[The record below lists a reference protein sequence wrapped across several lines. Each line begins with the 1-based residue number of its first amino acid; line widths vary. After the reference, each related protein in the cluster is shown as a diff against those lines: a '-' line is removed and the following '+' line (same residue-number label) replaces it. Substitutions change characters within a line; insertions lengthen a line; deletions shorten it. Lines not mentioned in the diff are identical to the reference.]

1 MVDVLSYV
9 NCVVICMNCRTFAS
23 SIYLYYINGSKYFD
37 QSSAELC
44 HGVWH
49 IDGGV
54 LDFEIPACPL
64 HLHSAA
70 HLTVLLGAD
79 SGSTLSGLFLCPPIP
94 QPLLRGWPHR
104 LHAGLDVLSADVCWI
119 SCSGPL

>member
-9 NCVVICMNCRTFAS
+9 NCVVIWPNCRTFAS

-64 HLHSAA
+64 HLHGAV
-70 HLTVLLGAD
+70 HFLVLFRTDGSGAFLGV
-79 SGSTLSGLFLCPPIP
+79 FLY
-94 QPLLRGWPHR
+94 
-104 LHAGLDVLSADVCWI
+104 
-119 SCSGPL
+119 